1 MRPPPSLA
9 IIPKLS
15 NIFLTLRYTLSENQ
29 STRDLEIPEESEF
42 SHLEKG
48 SLLEK
53 RYEIQQIVGVGGMGA
68 VYRARDKNFKAIR
81 LVAVKEMISQVA
93 DPMVRKN
100 LFQIFEREA
109 NLLATLRHPAIPRI
123 YDYFTIND
131 RAYLVLEFVQGENL
145 EQLLSETEGF
155 FPEEQVLSWAV
166 EICDVLE
173 YLHSQEPEPIIF
185 RDIKPSNIMSTL
197 QNHISVVD
205 FGIAKVF
212 ESGQQNTMIGTQGYS
227 PPDQYRGEATPKV
240 DIYALGATMHHLLTL
255 RDPQL
260 EAPFSFGE
268 RVITKINPNASSEVA
283 AVVGR
288 ALEYKPEDRYKSAA
302 EMKEALVSVAR
313 KTGTLLNLRMP
324 SDSKKRTDHVKPQW
338 VFETEDE
345 LRGSPTYHDGTIY
358 AGSYDK
364 HLYAIDAE
372 TGELKWKYQT
382 EGGIPGKAEIFE
394 DNVYF
399 GSEDQNMHVVST
411 KTGKATWTRPT
422 NGPVRSSPKISQG
435 HVFIGSDDGYMY
447 AINLNSRNLI
457 WKAEAASAIRSTP
470 FISNEN
476 VYFGSEAG
484 DFTCVDFRGDTLWRF
499 KAKRSIT
506 SSPIVLDEQVYFTS
520 MDSTLYALEAK
531 SGWVNWRFRFG
542 KGSISTPFIVN
553 NLIYAGSTDNMIY
566 CVDIRSAKEVW
577 RFSTEHQV
585 TGSPIVHQDRL
596 YCGSVDGH
604 LYCLDALTGEQHWKY
619 KTKAPIT
626 GTPSIVDETLFVGS
640 TDKKL
645 YALSI

>member
-1 MRPPPSLA
+1 
-9 IIPKLS
+9 
-15 NIFLTLRYTLSENQ
+15 
-29 STRDLEIPEESEF
+29 
-42 SHLEKG
+42 
-48 SLLEK
+48 
-53 RYEIQQIVGVGGMGA
+53 MGA

-81 LVAVKEMISQVA
+81 LVAVKEMISQAA

-123 YDYFTIND
+123 YDYFTINNK
-131 RAYLVLEFVQGENL
+131 AYLVLEFVQGKNL
-145 EQLLSETEGF
+145 EQILSETEGF
-155 FPEEQVLSWAV
+155 FPEEQILSWAV
-166 EICDVLE
+166 EICDVLD

-268 RVITKINPNASSEVA
+268 RAITEINPNASPELA
-283 AVVGR
+283 AVVDR
-288 ALEYKPEDRYKSAA
+288 ALEYKPENRYDSAA

-313 KTGTLLNLRMP
+313 KTGTLLNLRLP
-324 SDSKKRTDHVKPQW
+324 TESQSGSNKVEVQW
-338 VFETEDE
+338 IFKCEDE
-345 LRGSPTYHDGTIY
+345 LRGSPTYHDGTVY
-358 AGSYDK
+358 VGSYDK
-364 HLYAIDAE
+364 RLYALDA
-372 TGELKWKYQT
+372 GSGKLKWKYKSD
-382 EGGIPGKAEIFE
+382 GGIPGKAEVFE
-394 DNVYF
+394 NNVYF
-399 GSEDQNMHVVST
+399 GSEDQYMHVVSAENGKVVWTQST
-411 KTGKATWTRPT
+411 K
-422 NGPVRSSPKISQG
+422 GPVRSSPKISQG
-435 HVFIGSDDGYMY
+435 HVFIGSDDGYLY
-447 AINLNSRNLI
+447 AINLSSRNLT

-470 FISNEN
+470 FVSNEY

-499 KAKRSIT
+499 KAKRAIT
-506 SSPIVLDEQVYFTS
+506 SSPIVENEQIYFTS
-520 MDSTLYALEAK
+520 MDGTLYALEAK

-542 KGSISTPFIVN
+542 KGSISTPFIMN
-553 NLIYAGSTDNMIY
+553 NLIYSGSTDSSIY

-577 RFSTEHQV
+577 RFNTEHQV

-596 YCGSVDGH
+596 YCGSVDGY
-604 LYCLDALTGEQHWKY
+604 LYCLDAVSGEQYWKF

-626 GTPSIVDETLFVGS
+626 GTPVIDEDILFVGS

-645 YALSI
+645 YALHI